1 MIWLG
6 LAVLLDLVEWPGIV
20 DLLDLVEW
28 PGIAVLSDWPFRA
41 VSPLFDSLLFV
52 MNSIIAQ

>member
-6 LAVLLDLVEWPGIV
+6 LAVLLDLVEWPGIA

-28 PGIAVLSDWPFRA
+28 PDLVDLSDRPFRA